1 MYNVLLFTAIHL
13 QQASTLYVFFLSTM
27 TTTTKKKTTTTKKK
41 TAPRKKKG
49 KKKGILRSVNGFMLW
64 VCVGVIAIVYII
76 FFYKTFV
83 GPYSFRWKAL
93 YGNVTYPKGKVRG
106 IDISHYQ
113 DEVNWNKVRNASIQ
127 GSPVSFVFV
136 KATEGTNILDENFN
150 QNFYN
155 AKKNDIVRGAYHFF
169 STTSS
174 GKAQAK
180 YFCKMVQLDEKDL
193 PPVLDVEKIGDY
205 TPKKLQKEVKAWM
218 DAVEK
223 HYGVKPILY
232 TYYKFKQSYLNT
244 PEFDKYPYWIAHYYV
259 DSLEYKGS
267 WKFWQH
273 TDAGKVD
280 GIKGDVDINVFNGDY
295 QDLMDLT
302 IKSEY

>member
-1 MYNVLLFTAIHL
+1 
-13 QQASTLYVFFLSTM
+13 M
-27 TTTTKKKTTTTKKK
+27 TTTTPKKKTTTKKKTTKR
-41 TAPRKKKG
+41 RKRKSSKNPFRR
-49 KKKGILRSVNGFMLW
+49 IPSYMLW
-64 VCVGVIAIVYII
+64 LSVGVIAVIYII

-93 YGNVTYPKGKVRG
+93 YGRVTYPEGKVRG

-113 DEVNWNKVRNASIQ
+113 DEINWDKLRNASIQ

-150 QNFYN
+150 QNFFN

-174 GKAQAK
+174 AKAQAK
-180 YFCKMVQLDEKDL
+180 FFCKMVQLDENDL
-193 PPVLDVEKIGDY
+193 PPVLDVENIGSY
-205 TPKKLQKEVKAWM
+205 TPAQLQSEVKVWM
-218 DAVEK
+218 KHVEK
-223 HYGVKPILY
+223 HYGVTPILY
-232 TYYKFKQSYLNT
+232 TSYKFRTSYLNN
-244 PEFDKYPYWIAHYYV
+244 PDLDKYPYWIAHYYV
-259 DSLEYKGS
+259 DTLEYKGE

-273 TDAGKVD
+273 TDAGKID
-280 GIKGDVDINVFNGDY
+280 GIKGYVDVNVFNGDI

-302 IKSEY
+302 IKTEE